1 MSPLA
6 LLTLALYE
14 PDIAPNA
21 GAMLRS
27 CACFAAEAAII
38 EPAGFVLTDSGLRRA
53 GMDYLDALS
62 LVRHASFARFE
73 QWRAAAGRRLALL
86 TTKGE
91 TALWDF
97 AFQPGDVIL
106 VGRES
111 AGVPDSVHAAADA
124 RIRIPIAPPLRSL
137 NVAVAAALALGEARR
152 HLAGRLDVTKRL
164 HCAMIIRLWDKNKN
178 LRLRGNRVERHD
190 PGAHRRRSSV
200 GARRV
205 ARSGDGGDPRRQ
217 DP

>member
-1 MSPLA
+1 
-6 LLTLALYE
+6 
-14 PDIAPNA
+14 
-21 GAMLRS
+21 
-27 CACFAAEAAII
+27 
-38 EPAGFVLTDSGLRRA
+38 
-53 GMDYLDALS
+53 MDYLDALS
-62 LVRHASFARFE
+62 LRRHASFARFE

-97 AFQPGDVIL
+97 AFRPGDVVL

-152 HLAGRLDVTKRL
+152 QLRWALACRLEVTKRPS
-164 HCAMIIRLWDKNKN
+164 CAMIPTSED
-178 LRLRGNRVERHD
+178 G
-190 PGAHRRRSSV
+190 RRSSKC
-200 GARRV
+200 
-205 ARSGDGGDPRRQ
+205 GGEAD
-217 DP
+217 

>member
-1 MSPLA
+1 MPPLA
-6 LLTLALYE
+6 PLTLALYE

-21 GAMLRS
+21 GAMLRT

-53 GMDYLDALS
+53 GMDYLAALS
-62 LVRHASFARFE
+62 IVRHASFARFE
-73 QWRAAAGRRLALL
+73 QWRATAGRRLALL

-111 AGVPDSVHAAADA
+111 AGVPDSVHAVADA
-124 RIRIPIAPPLRSL
+124 RLRIPIAPPLRSL

-152 HLAGRLDVTKRL
+152 QLDGPSPAGWR
-164 HCAMIIRLWDKNKN
+164 
-178 LRLRGNRVERHD
+178 
-190 PGAHRRRSSV
+190 
-200 GARRV
+200 
-205 ARSGDGGDPRRQ
+205 
-217 DP
+217 